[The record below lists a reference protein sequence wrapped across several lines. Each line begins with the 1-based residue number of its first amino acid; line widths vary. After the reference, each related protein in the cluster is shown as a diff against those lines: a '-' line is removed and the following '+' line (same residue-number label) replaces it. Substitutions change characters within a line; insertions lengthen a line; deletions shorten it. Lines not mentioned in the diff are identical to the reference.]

1 MRHSGQGRRRA
12 QLLRSGE
19 SSADKARITAIV
31 VAFDSAHALPDCLG
45 ALAREGAPVIVVD
58 NASSDSSAELAERLG
73 ARVIRNA
80 RNEGYGRAN
89 NSGARAAESDFL
101 LIVNPDIALEP
112 GAVAALLAAAERYPD
127 AGLLAP
133 RIVEA
138 DGRFFFQPRSLLSPY
153 LKNPGGRLALPEG
166 DACAPY
172 LSGACFMIR
181 RALFLRL
188 GGFDENIFLFYE
200 DDDLCRRIA
209 DAGHALVHVHAAVA
223 RHGRGR
229 SSAPKPGRLFKSRWH
244 QAWSRAY
251 VARKYGLP
259 SPAPAHF
266 ALNAFRTAG
275 ACLTFNRTIIERYG
289 GSAAGAWA
297 AMTGR
302 TALAYEG
309 LEGEGGQS

>member
-1 MRHSGQGRRRA
+1 M
-12 QLLRSGE
+12 
-19 SSADKARITAIV
+19 
-31 VAFDSAHALPDCLG
+31 
-45 ALAREGAPVIVVD
+45 
-58 NASSDSSAELAERLG
+58 
-73 ARVIRNA
+73 
-80 RNEGYGRAN
+80 
-89 NSGARAAESDFL
+89 
-101 LIVNPDIALEP
+101 
-112 GAVAALLAAAERYPD
+112 
-127 AGLLAP
+127 
-133 RIVEA
+133 
-138 DGRFFFQPRSLLSPY
+138 
-153 LKNPGGRLALPEG
+153 PEG
-166 DACAPY
+166 DCLRAVSLGRLLHDPARAVP
-172 LSGACFMIR
+172 AAR
-181 RALFLRL
+181 RLRQ
-188 GGFDENIFLFYE
+188 NIFLFYE

-251 VARKYGLP
+251 VTRKYGLP
-259 SPAPAHF
+259 NPAPAHF